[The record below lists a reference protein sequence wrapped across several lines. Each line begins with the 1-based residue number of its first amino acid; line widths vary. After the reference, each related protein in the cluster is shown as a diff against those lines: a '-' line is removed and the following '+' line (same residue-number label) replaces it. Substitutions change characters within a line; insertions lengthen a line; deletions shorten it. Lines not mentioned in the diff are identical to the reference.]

1 MKIVI
6 LKKRRREEEE
16 LFRPLYS
23 GRSNPL
29 PSKMLFRSGLFR
41 ANRQVV
47 HMHKNI
53 GKAHQR

>member
-1 MKIVI
+1 MKVVI
-6 LKKRRREEEE
+6 LKKRCREEEE
-16 LFRPLYS
+16 LLPPLYS

-29 PSKMLFRSGLFR
+29 PSKVLFRNGLFR

-53 GKAHQR
+53 GKAHQG